1 VKERLAAIPVL
12 GWLLRV
18 QERFGE
24 VKGTALAN
32 GIALQTF
39 ISIFPLIIVAIAV
52 VGFVSADDPTFGRDV
67 VNELGLTG
75 DDAQSMIEAI
85 DNAKDSRQ
93 AASVIGLAG
102 LLYSGLNL
110 VAAVQRSID
119 AAWQTVGKG
128 LKEKLRAFLWL
139 IGAALIFAST
149 FALSV
154 ALNVLPGFLAPVS
167 ILVGVGVN
175 VALFLWTF
183 TELGRLP
190 ISWRAGLPGAVLC
203 GVGFE
208 LLKIVGSVYVPKLV
222 ADSSALYGSLGVVF
236 AVLAWLAIFGRL
248 IVYGSIVNVIRW
260 EDSHGTVTVPV
271 DAPRV
276 SEAVPVAAN
285 RNGAVVDRLE
295 SS

>member
-1 VKERLAAIPVL
+1 MKERLATVPVI
-12 GWLLRV
+12 GWVLRV
-18 QERFGE
+18 QERFTE

-39 ISIFPLIIVAIAV
+39 LSLFPLIIVAIAV

-67 VNELGLTG
+67 VRELGLTG
-75 DDAQSMIEAI
+75 EEASSMIEAI

-102 LLYSGLNL
+102 LLYTSLNL

-119 AAWQTVGKG
+119 AAWQTFGKG

-139 IGAALIFAST
+139 VGASLIFVAS

-167 ILVGVGVN
+167 ILAGLAVN
-175 VALFLWTF
+175 LALFVWTF

-190 ISWRAGLPGAVLC
+190 IGWRAALPGALVC
-203 GVGFE
+203 AVGFE
-208 LLKIVGSVYVPKLV
+208 ILKVAGSVYVPKLV
-222 ADSSALYGSLGVVF
+222 ADSSALYGSLGIVF
-236 AVLAWLAIFGRL
+236 AVLAWLTFFGRL
-248 IVYGSIVNVIRW
+248 LVYGSIVNVVRW
-260 EDSHGTVTVPV
+260 EDAHGTLEVRIET
-271 DAPRV
+271 PRIDG
-276 SEAVPVAAN
+276 AVPVGAN
-285 RNGAVVDRLE
+285 RNGAVIDRLD
-295 SS
+295 

>member
-1 VKERLAAIPVL
+1 MKERLASVPVL

-24 VKGTALAN
+24 IKGTALAN

-52 VGFVSADDPTFGRDV
+52 IGFVSADDPMFGRDV

-75 DDAQSMIEAI
+75 DEAESMIEAI
-85 DNAKDSRQ
+85 DNAKESRQ
-93 AASVIGLAG
+93 AASIIGLAG
-102 LLYSGLNL
+102 LLFSGLNL

-128 LKEKLRAFLWL
+128 LKDKLRAFLWL
-139 IGAALIFAST
+139 IGAALIFASS

-167 ILVGVGVN
+167 IIAGLAVN
-175 VALFLWTF
+175 VALFTWTF

-190 ISWRAGLPGAVLC
+190 IGWRAALPGAFLC
-203 GVGFE
+203 AIGFE
-208 LLKIVGSVYVPKLV
+208 VLKVLGSVYVPKLV
-222 ADSSALYGSLGVVF
+222 ADSSALYGSLGIVF
-236 AVLAWLAIFGRL
+236 ALLAWLAFFGRL
-248 IVYGSIVNVIRW
+248 IVYGSVVNVIRW
-260 EDSHGTVTVPV
+260 EDSNGTVSIPV
-271 DAPRV
+271 DVPRV
-276 SEAVPVAAN
+276 PDLVPVAAN
-285 RNGAVVDRLE
+285 RNGAVVDRLDD
-295 SS
+295 